1 MQNKNIMTNISK
13 HKNFLV
19 ITYRDHKGEFT
30 RPTLAEVL
38 NALRLHEPLRRKAL
52 ERGIIEID

>member
-1 MQNKNIMTNISK
+1 MTNISK